1 MNRALGLSLLVALF
15 GSAGCQ
21 SLGPVRT
28 VDGGSWQTAASESP
42 PPPTAFV
49 NVTALGTNEPMP
61 AGLAALRKALRQAQQ
76 EPLETRALT
85 LANIGIAAAHMGA
98 LDDARVALD
107 GALQIMHA
115 VIYDP
120 AKSREIGQL
129 PGEERTKVFKGEPHE
144 RALCNLYRG
153 LVYLADR
160 DYESARA
167 CFRRADME
175 RASAEPGAPNGGRWV
190 SLEYLTSVADVR
202 CPSQLGIDCMRDIPE
217 ELQVDPL
224 LPDENTLVVVM
235 AGLCPS
241 KLHRQGGKEH
251 GLTYGRIASEVALI
265 EISASEPLLELS
277 RPTEDVFLQA
287 VSNGRREVDALLAAK
302 QQAAETGQG
311 VGDASETIGAVI
323 AGIPYVNLALYP
335 LFLAGSLGRGASAGT
350 DSTADLRSVVGPGF
364 IYIGTLRAGGSQLS
378 VRAKGKSGELLGE
391 NHAVL
396 PPETDGN
403 LRVVLVRVYR

>member
-1 MNRALGLSLLVALF
+1 MKRALPLSLLFLI
-15 GSAGCQ
+15 GCQ
-21 SLGPVRT
+21 APGPVRT
-28 VDGGSWQTAASESP
+28 VDGSGWQTAASESP

-49 NVTALGTNEPMP
+49 NVTALGATEATP

-120 AKSREIGQL
+120 SKSREIARL
-129 PGEERTKVFKGEPHE
+129 PGEERTKIFKGEPHE

-153 LVYLADR
+153 LVYLADH

-175 RASAEPGAPNGGRWV
+175 RTAGETGSPSGARWV
-190 SLEYLTSVADVR
+190 SLEYLTSVADAR
-202 CPSQLGIDCMRDIPE
+202 CPSQLGIDWMRDIPE
-217 ELQVDPL
+217 ELQVDPF

-251 GLTYGRIASEVALI
+251 GLTYGRIASAVAVI
-265 EISASEPLLELS
+265 EISASDPLLELN
-277 RPTEDVFLQA
+277 RPTEDIFLQA
-287 VSNGRREVDALLAAK
+287 VSNGRRNVDALLAAK

-311 VGDASETIGAVI
+311 VGDASEAIGAAI

-335 LFLAGSLGRGASAGT
+335 LFLAGSLGRGAAAGT
-350 DSTADLRSVVGPGF
+350 DSTADLRSVVGPGLV
-364 IYIGTLRAGGSQLS
+364 YIGTLRAGGSQLTLQ
-378 VRAKGKSGELLGE
+378 AKGRSGELLGE

-396 PPETDGN
+396 PPGADDD
-403 LRVVLVRVYR
+403 LRVVIVRVYR

>member
-1 MNRALGLSLLVALF
+1 MKRALCIALLALI
-15 GSAGCQ
+15 GSNGCQ
-21 SLGPVRT
+21 SPGPVRT
-28 VDGGSWQTAASESP
+28 VDGSGWQTAGSESQ

-49 NVTALGTNEPMP
+49 NVTALGATEPTP
-61 AGLAALRKALRQAQQ
+61 AGLAAVRKALRQAQQ

-85 LANIGIAAAHMGA
+85 LANVGIAAAHMGA

-120 AKSREIGQL
+120 SKSREIAQL

-153 LVYLADR
+153 LVYLADC

-175 RASAEPGAPNGGRWV
+175 RASPGAGRWV
-190 SLEYLTSVADVR
+190 SLEYLTWIADAR
-202 CPSQLGIDCMRDIPE
+202 CPTQLGIDYMRDVPE
-217 ELQVDPL
+217 ELQVDPFL
-224 LPDENTLVVVM
+224 QDENMLVVVM

-251 GLTYGRIASEVALI
+251 GLAYGRIASDVALI
-265 EISASEPLLELS
+265 EISASEPVLELH

-287 VSNGRREVDALLAAK
+287 VSNGRRDVDALLAPK
-302 QQAAETGQG
+302 QQAAEAGQG
-311 VGDASETIGAVI
+311 VGDASEAIGAAI
-323 AGIPYVNLALYP
+323 AGIPYVNLALFP

-350 DSTADLRSVVGPGF
+350 DSTADLRSVVGPGLV
-364 IYIGTLRAGGSQLS
+364 YIGTLRASGSQLT
-378 VRAKGKSGELLGE
+378 VRANGRSGELLGE

-396 PPETDGN
+396 PPERDGN